1 MIFHVAPSVASLNDR
16 PQDIYY
22 IRWRKWQAHHQEI
35 GGPVGILERATSV
48 CVFVYDSSL
57 RVCIIPCQKLI
68 SGTSSSSSSHTHSG
82 TPCSSVH
89 PSVYRLKTRK
99 GDDDPLISPFPP
111 GRFRWPDDCGANDTL
126 HHDKFAFSSFSAH
139 ETDKDGTDVS
149 LSVYLGGWM
158 WGITPSVREGASTA
172 QKGSYL

>member
-82 TPCSSVH
+82 TPVRPSIRPSIDWKQEKVMTIPSLALFHQDASVDPTIAGPVTLYITTSLLSL
-89 PSVYRLKTRK
+89 PSLPMRQIKT
-99 GDDDPLISPFPP
+99 
-111 GRFRWPDDCGANDTL
+111 GRMWVC
-126 HHDKFAFSSFSAH
+126 
-139 ETDKDGTDVS
+139 
-149 LSVYLGGWM
+149 LS
-158 WGITPSVREGASTA
+158 I
-172 QKGSYL
+172 